1 MPRTSSRVERV
12 RCFPIDPAARRL
24 TRHPSVF
31 DERVTAQVSS
41 EHPPVSSKK
50 AKVKTPTKKTPTKKT
65 PAKKEP
71 VKELPKPPGYPKEE
85 SELKFSVLE
94 STGQAWAANDTRA
107 EPPNK
112 GVKIAPRG
120 PNDCLEGVTVVV
132 SGVLDSL
139 ERDEAEDFV
148 KRHGGKVTST
158 VRSHVVRAGGN
169 GLRAFQD
176 NKAKE
181 HGTALIDEDGLFA
194 MVQMRGEARRSRRKS
209 DG

>member
-1 MPRTSSRVERV
+1 MSLRRQPSRALHHTQDDDFV
-12 RCFPIDPAARRL
+12 PDKSP
-24 TRHPSVF
+24 PS
-31 DERVTAQVSS
+31 A
-41 EHPPVSSKK
+41 KK
-50 AKVKTPTKKTPTKKT
+50 AKKTPSKKTPTKKT

-85 SELKFSVLE
+85 SELKFSVIQ
-94 STGQAWAANDTRA
+94 GDQAWGYNDTRA

-139 ERDEAEDFV
+139 EREEAEDYV

-158 VRSHVVRAGGN
+158 VSGKTTYLLVGMDCGKSKY
-169 GLRAFQD
+169 
-176 NKAKE
+176 NKAKQ
-181 HGTALIDEDGLFA
+181 HGTTLIDEDGLFA
-194 MVQMRGEARRSRRKS
+194 MVAA
-209 DG
+209 